1 MKLWKLLALLAVPG
15 LLFVACG
22 TDEDEE
28 EGYSAPYGLAV
39 SVYYDGRVT
48 LEWSGAT
55 GTYLGYRV
63 YAGEMQLA
71 NLDADDIED
80 YLVTT
85 LGIGTTQYSLSLP
98 SDQYYF
104 VHIRAYAEDSDK
116 PSNEIEVIA
125 RPEGTAT
132 LYEFDSPAPNASGF
146 DLSTGETVSM
156 ATTNTQ
162 RHTKVDFWVG
172 YASAT
177 QYTPGDDALYFWN
190 PKDAAAAYNNTASF
204 LLLGSGAW
212 ENYRGWSG
220 SGWVSSI
227 QITSGAVYAVQ
238 VTDQLGNTHYSKI
251 KVQSAPAGTYPDRT
265 VNFRWAYQ
273 PMEDVPYF

>member
-1 MKLWKLLALLAVPG
+1 MKLRRLLTLLALPG
-15 LLFVACG
+15 LVLVACG

-39 SVYYDGRVT
+39 SAHYDGRVT
-48 LEWSGAT
+48 LQWSGAT
-55 GTYLGYRV
+55 GTYSGYRV

-71 NLDADDIED
+71 NLDTDDIEA

-85 LGIGTTQYSLSLP
+85 LAAGTTQYDLSLS

-104 VHIRAYAEDSDK
+104 VHVRAYTADSDK
-116 PSNEIEVIA
+116 PSNEVEVIA

-132 LYEFDSPAPNASGF
+132 LYEFDSPSPNASGF

-156 ATTNTQ
+156 ATTNTE
-162 RHTKVDFWVG
+162 RHEKVDFWVG
-172 YASAT
+172 YASGT
-177 QYTPGDDALYFWN
+177 QYTGDDALYFWN
-190 PKDAAAAYNNTASF
+190 PKDAAVAYRNTASF
-204 LLLGSGAW
+204 LLLGTGAW
-212 ENYRGWSG
+212 ENYRSVAG

-227 QITSGAVYAVQ
+227 EVTSASVYAVE
-238 VTDQLGNTHYSKI
+238 VTDQAGHTHYGKI
-251 KVQSAPAGTYPDRT
+251 KVLAEPAGTYPDRT

-273 PMEDVPYF
+273 PMEGVPYF